1 MKTCKF
7 CGELCE
13 PYEIGFCE
21 KCFKKIKAD
30 IKKFKTSLTA
40 LRDESFGA
48 SEERRAEILQETKQ
62 IESQMDFYLKKKV
75 PIPVNSIRPII
86 QEIYSSCE
94 AKQER
99 ISSKS
104 QRIHRLHTVFAGLLI
119 VICIVSGIGFYQ
131 FNGYVDSLM
140 VSVQEKDTQIS
151 DLQIQISDLQSQ
163 LDEVNAPPS
172 QKTYTFENGNFV
184 AGKDF
189 VAGIY
194 DIRGISGKGSVV
206 SDNYENMIALMMRG
220 NNESDDLGIYQ
231 KSYSNA
237 YFPEGTTL
245 NVDGVKIR
253 LTLVEE
259 Y

>member
-13 PYEIGFCE
+13 PYEIGYCE

-30 IKKFKTSLTA
+30 VKTFKASLSA
-40 LRDESFGA
+40 LRDEAFGA
-48 SEERRAEILQETKQ
+48 SEERRSEILQETRQ
-62 IESQMDFYLKKKV
+62 IESQIDFYLKKKV
-75 PIPVNSIRPII
+75 PVPVKSIRPLI
-86 QEIYSSCE
+86 QEIYASCGVR
-94 AKQER
+94 Q

-104 QRIHRLHTVFAGLLI
+104 QVFRRLHTVFTGLLA
-119 VICIVSGIGFYQ
+119 VICIVMGVGFYQ
-131 FNGYVDSLM
+131 LNGYVDSLI
-140 VSVQEKDTQIS
+140 VSVQGKDTQIV
-151 DLQIQISDLQSQ
+151 DLQTQISDLQSQ
-163 LDEVNAPPS
+163 LDEATAPPS
-172 QKTYTFENGNFV
+172 QKTYTFENGNYV

-189 VAGIY
+189 VAGVY
-194 DIRGISGKGSVV
+194 DISGVSGKGSVV

-220 NNESDDLGIYQ
+220 NNESDDLDIYE

-237 YFPEGTTL
+237 YLPEGTTL
-245 NVDGVKIR
+245 TVDGVKIR